1 MAKKT
6 AGFIPTPRGSYCPKS
21 VGSGIPQNKDTTDLE
36 KTTMK
41 IIRESLSKPP
51 KHRK

>member
-1 MAKKT
+1 MARKT
-6 AGFIPTPRGSYCPKS
+6 PGFISTPRGSYCPKS

-41 IIRESLSKPP
+41 LIRESASQPTK
-51 KHRK
+51 RKK